1 MFAKLRENPE
11 TTRVG
16 LSWTKEEHRQLL
28 DEIDTDLTLEQIA
41 QRHQRTPGA
50 ILQRL
55 LFETWNRVH
64 LQKILIDE
72 ACEAVGV
79 IREDYDIH
87 EKKRTR
93 NQQLKKAVKP
103 EDDNSKIL
111 MDIQESLKSIS
122 HQLKILTEKI
132 K

>member
-55 LFETWNRVH
+55 KHGIEFIYK
-64 LQKILIDE
+64 KIPIDE

-122 HQLKILTEKI
+122 QQLKILTEKI